1 MRRAKKLAMFALMIM
16 FIMPANLKVY
26 AAAPKETIFT
36 GMNAE
41 RTKAGVNTL
50 VFDRALSEA
59 ANIRAKEAAVLF
71 SHTRPD
77 GTDYYTVDPSSV
89 YAENLSYGTQEQMGH
104 VVEAFMLS
112 QSHKANVLD
121 SGLTKVGIGV
131 YQVGNV
137 YYIAVE
143 FG

>member
-1 MRRAKKLAMFALMIM
+1 MRRIKKLAVFTLMIM
-16 FIMPANLKVY
+16 LIAPTNIKVY
-26 AAAPKETIFT
+26 AAAPEETILA

-41 RTKAGVNTL
+41 RTKAGANTL
-50 VFDRALSEA
+50 VFDRALCA
-59 ANIRAKEAAVLF
+59 AAGTRAKEAAVLF

-77 GTDYYTVDPSSV
+77 GTDYYTVDPTSV

-121 SGLTKVGIGV
+121 KGLTKVGVGV
-131 YQVGNV
+131 YQVGNT
-137 YYIAVE
+137 YYVAVE